1 MASSSA
7 SSRHQVTITLGRS
20 GQVVKR
26 RAMSDYI
33 DDDEV
38 PSSGKKRSVRDRL
51 GSNVSDSDFYE
62 SQQRNKRRATESS
75 SSHGDDGS
83 DRLVGKDDLR
93 LKLMRKGLLQRSN
106 GGAEQNG
113 MDLREKLSRNHKLPR
128 YDSRGHAAES
138 RASYE
143 MRDEPPELRSR
154 YSSREDVLG
163 SRHSS
168 VVSRVPYARSVD
180 DLLKLD
186 SSRKSYPKWTDDG
199 LRHRS
204 PERILSVRSDVSPP
218 IAYDQI
224 RPMPPLRS
232 AGSSRPQSFITR
244 DAPDTSRSQ
253 PYAGKST
260 ISVDTVQRTNGIT
273 PSSAA
278 LPKAPVMAEAP
289 LTVTGLLNSLGLEK
303 YLVLFQAEEV
313 DMAALRQMGE
323 SDLKDMGGTNGPEE
337 EDSPCGWPSVETT
350 AKMSN
355 MVWDYEHLLATENI
369 GVRTLDSRY
378 CISNYYP

>member
-1 MASSSA
+1 LK
-7 SSRHQVTITLGRS
+7 IS
-20 GQVVKR
+20 GTT
-26 RAMSDYI
+26 Y
-33 DDDEV
+33 
-38 PSSGKKRSVRDRL
+38 SVAL
-51 GSNVSDSDFYE
+51 ACKIFE
-62 SQQRNKRRATESS
+62 
-75 SSHGDDGS
+75 

-113 MDLREKLSRNHKLPR
+113 MDLREKLSRNHKKLPR

-204 PERILSVRSDVSPP
+204 PERIFSVP

-244 DAPDTSRSQ
+244 DAPDMSRSQ

-260 ISVDTVQRTNGIT
+260 VSVDTVQRTNGIT

-278 LPKAPVMAEAP
+278 LPKAPVM
-289 LTVTGLLNSLGLEK
+289 V
-303 YLVLFQAEEV
+303 
-313 DMAALRQMGE
+313 
-323 SDLKDMGGTNGPEE
+323 
-337 EDSPCGWPSVETT
+337 
-350 AKMSN
+350 
-355 MVWDYEHLLATENI
+355 
-369 GVRTLDSRY
+369 
-378 CISNYYP
+378 CICTSSHRP

>member
-26 RAMSDYI
+26 RAMSDDI

-38 PSSGKKRSVRDRL
+38 PTSGKKRSVRDRL

-113 MDLREKLSRNHKLPR
+113 MDLREKLSRNHKKLPR

-278 LPKAPVMAEAP
+278 LPKAPVLAEAP

-323 SDLKDMGGTNGPEE
+323 SDLKDMGVPMGPR
-337 EDSPCGWPSVETT
+337 
-350 AKMSN
+350 KKI
-355 MVWDYEHLLATENI
+355 LLAV
-369 GVRTLDSRY
+369 GPQSKQRQR
-378 CISNYYP
+378 

>member
-1 MASSSA
+1 
-7 SSRHQVTITLGRS
+7 
-20 GQVVKR
+20 
-26 RAMSDYI
+26 
-33 DDDEV
+33 
-38 PSSGKKRSVRDRL
+38 
-51 GSNVSDSDFYE
+51 
-62 SQQRNKRRATESS
+62 
-75 SSHGDDGS
+75 
-83 DRLVGKDDLR
+83 
-93 LKLMRKGLLQRSN
+93 MRKGLLQRSN

-113 MDLREKLSRNHKLPR
+113 IDLREKLSRNHKLPR

-138 RASYE
+138 RASYD

-168 VVSRVPYARSVD
+168 VVSRDPYTRSVD

-186 SSRKSYPKWTDDG
+186 SSRKSYTSWTDDG

-204 PERILSVRSDVSPP
+204 PERILSARSDVSPP

-278 LPKAPVMAEAP
+278 LPKVPVMAEAP

-313 DMAALRQMGE
+313 DMAALKQMGE
-323 SDLKDMGGTNGPEE
+323 SDLKDMGVPMGPR
-337 EDSPCGWPSVETT
+337 
-350 AKMSN
+350 KKI
-355 MVWDYEHLLATENI
+355 LLAV
-369 GVRTLDSRY
+369 GPQLKQRHK
-378 CISNYYP
+378 

>member
-26 RAMSDYI
+26 RAMSDDI
-33 DDDEV
+33 NDGEL
-38 PSSGKKRSVRDRL
+38 PLLGKKRSVRDRL

-62 SQQRNKRRATESS
+62 SQQRNKRRQLESN

-83 DRLVGKDDLR
+83 DRLVGKGDLR
-93 LKLMRKGLLQRSN
+93 LKLMRKGLLPRSN
-106 GGAEQNG
+106 GSAEQNDI
-113 MDLREKLSRNHKLPR
+113 DLREKLSRNHKLPN

-138 RASYE
+138 RASYD
-143 MRDEPPELRSR
+143 MRDEPPELSSR

-186 SSRKSYPKWTDDG
+186 YSRKSYPSWTDDG

-204 PERILSVRSDVSPP
+204 PERMLKVRSDMYPR

-260 ISVDTVQRTNGIT
+260 ISIDTVQRTNGIT
-273 PSSAA
+273 PSTAA
-278 LPKAPVMAEAP
+278 LPKAPVMDEAP

-303 YLVLFQAEEV
+303 YVVLFQAEEV
-313 DMAALRQMGE
+313 DLSALRQMGE
-323 SDLKDMGGTNGPEE
+323 SDLKDMGVP
-337 EDSPCGWPSVETT
+337 
-350 AKMSN
+350 M
-355 MVWDYEHLLATENI
+355 
-369 GVRTLDSRY
+369 
-378 CISNYYP
+378 

>member
-26 RAMSDYI
+26 RTISDDI
-33 DDDEV
+33 NGDEM
-38 PSSGKKRSVRDRL
+38 PLSGKKRSVRDRL
-51 GSNVSDSDFYE
+51 GSNVSDSDFYG
-62 SQQRNKRRATESS
+62 SQQRNKRQQTEIN

-93 LKLMRKGLLQRSN
+93 LKLMRKGSFQRSN
-106 GGAEQNG
+106 
-113 MDLREKLSRNHKLPR
+113 
-128 YDSRGHAAES
+128 ES
-138 RASYE
+138 RASYD

-154 YSSREDVLG
+154 YFSREDVLG
-163 SRHSS
+163 SRNSS
-168 VVSRVPYARSVD
+168 VVSRVPYSRTAD
-180 DLLKLD
+180 DLLK
-186 SSRKSYPKWTDDG
+186 SNPSRKSYPSWTDDG

-218 IAYDQI
+218 VGYDQI
-224 RPMPPLRS
+224 RSMPPLRS

-244 DAPDTSRSQ
+244 GAPDTPRSQ
-253 PYAGKST
+253 PYAGKAT

-273 PSSAA
+273 PSSAP
-278 LPKAPVMAEAP
+278 LPKVPVMAEAP

-303 YLVLFQAEEV
+303 YIVLFQAEEV

-323 SDLKDMGGTNGPEE
+323 SDLKDMGVPMGPR
-337 EDSPCGWPSVETT
+337 
-350 AKMSN
+350 KKI
-355 MVWDYEHLLATENI
+355 LLAVGPQSKQRQI
-369 GVRTLDSRY
+369 
-378 CISNYYP
+378 

>member
-26 RAMSDYI
+26 RAMSDDI
-33 DDDEV
+33 NDGEL
-38 PSSGKKRSVRDRL
+38 PLLGKKRSLRDRL

-62 SQQRNKRRATESS
+62 SQQRNKRRQLESN

-83 DRLVGKDDLR
+83 GLELKISGTTYSVELACKIFEDRLVGNGKDDLR
-93 LKLMRKGLLQRSN
+93 LKLMRKGLLPRSN
-106 GGAEQNG
+106 GGAEQNDI
-113 MDLREKLSRNHKLPR
+113 DLREKLSRNHKLPN

-138 RASYE
+138 RASYD
-143 MRDEPPELRSR
+143 MRDEPPELSSR
-154 YSSREDVLG
+154 YSSMEDVLG

-186 SSRKSYPKWTDDG
+186 YSRKSYPSWTDDG
-199 LRHRS
+199 LRHKS
-204 PERILSVRSDVSPP
+204 PERMLKVRSDMYPP

-232 AGSSRPQSFITR
+232 AGSSRYQSFITR

-253 PYAGKST
+253 PYAGKFT
-260 ISVDTVQRTNGIT
+260 ISIDTVQRTNGIT

-278 LPKAPVMAEAP
+278 LPKAPVMDEAP

-303 YLVLFQAEEV
+303 YVVLFQAEEV
-313 DMAALRQMGE
+313 DLSALRQMGE
-323 SDLKDMGGTNGPEE
+323 RDLKDMGVP
-337 EDSPCGWPSVETT
+337 
-350 AKMSN
+350 MI
-355 MVWDYEHLLATENI
+355 H
-369 GVRTLDSRY
+369 R
-378 CISNYYP
+378 

>member
-1 MASSSA
+1 
-7 SSRHQVTITLGRS
+7 
-20 GQVVKR
+20 
-26 RAMSDYI
+26 
-33 DDDEV
+33 
-38 PSSGKKRSVRDRL
+38 
-51 GSNVSDSDFYE
+51 
-62 SQQRNKRRATESS
+62 
-75 SSHGDDGS
+75 
-83 DRLVGKDDLR
+83 
-93 LKLMRKGLLQRSN
+93 
-106 GGAEQNG
+106 
-113 MDLREKLSRNHKLPR
+113 MDLREKLSRNHKKLPR

-138 RASYE
+138 RASYD

-168 VVSRVPYARSVD
+168 VLSRVPYARSVD

-186 SSRKSYPKWTDDG
+186 SSTKSYPSLADDG

-244 DAPDTSRSQ
+244 DGPDTSRSQ

-260 ISVDTVQRTNGIT
+260 ISVDTVQRTNGII

-278 LPKAPVMAEAP
+278 LPKAPVMVCTCTSSHRP
-289 LTVTGLLNSLGLEK
+289 
-303 YLVLFQAEEV
+303 
-313 DMAALRQMGE
+313 
-323 SDLKDMGGTNGPEE
+323 
-337 EDSPCGWPSVETT
+337 
-350 AKMSN
+350 
-355 MVWDYEHLLATENI
+355 
-369 GVRTLDSRY
+369 
-378 CISNYYP
+378 

>member
-1 MASSSA
+1 MK
-7 SSRHQVTITLGRS
+7 IS
-20 GQVVKR
+20 GTTY
-26 RAMSDYI
+26 S
-33 DDDEV
+33 V
-38 PSSGKKRSVRDRL
+38 PLACKI
-51 GSNVSDSDFYE
+51 FE
-62 SQQRNKRRATESS
+62 
-75 SSHGDDGS
+75 
-83 DRLVGKDDLR
+83 DRLVGRDDLR
-93 LKLMRKGLLQRSN
+93 LKLMRKGLLQRSD

-113 MDLREKLSRNHKLPR
+113 MDLREKLSRNHKKLPR

-138 RASYE
+138 RASYD

-154 YSSREDVLG
+154 YSREDALG

-186 SSRKSYPKWTDDG
+186 SSRKSYPAWTEDG

-218 IAYDQI
+218 RAYDQI

-273 PSSAA
+273 PSNAA
-278 LPKAPVMAEAP
+278 LPKAPVM
-289 LTVTGLLNSLGLEK
+289 V
-303 YLVLFQAEEV
+303 
-313 DMAALRQMGE
+313 
-323 SDLKDMGGTNGPEE
+323 
-337 EDSPCGWPSVETT
+337 CICTT
-350 AKMSN
+350 S
-355 MVWDYEHLLATENI
+355 Y
-369 GVRTLDSRY
+369 R
-378 CISNYYP
+378 P

>member
-1 MASSSA
+1 LK
-7 SSRHQVTITLGRS
+7 IS
-20 GQVVKR
+20 GTT
-26 RAMSDYI
+26 Y
-33 DDDEV
+33 
-38 PSSGKKRSVRDRL
+38 SVAL
-51 GSNVSDSDFYE
+51 ACKIFE
-62 SQQRNKRRATESS
+62 
-75 SSHGDDGS
+75 

-113 MDLREKLSRNHKLPR
+113 MDLREKLSRNHKKLPR

-232 AGSSRPQSFITR
+232 AGSSKPQSFITR

-278 LPKAPVMAEAP
+278 LPKAPVMVCIC
-289 LTVTGLLNSLGLEK
+289 TSSL
-303 YLVLFQAEEV
+303 
-313 DMAALRQMGE
+313 R
-323 SDLKDMGGTNGPEE
+323 P
-337 EDSPCGWPSVETT
+337 
-350 AKMSN
+350 
-355 MVWDYEHLLATENI
+355 
-369 GVRTLDSRY
+369 
-378 CISNYYP
+378 

>member
-26 RAMSDYI
+26 RTISDDI
-33 DDDEV
+33 NGDEM
-38 PSSGKKRSVRDRL
+38 PLSGKKRSVRDRL
-51 GSNVSDSDFYE
+51 GSNVSDSDFYG
-62 SQQRNKRRATESS
+62 SQQRNKRQQTEIN

-93 LKLMRKGLLQRSN
+93 LKLMRKGSFQRSN
-106 GGAEQNG
+106 GGAEQNT
-113 MDLREKLSRNHKLPR
+113 MDLREKLSQNHKKLPR

-138 RASYE
+138 RASYD

-154 YSSREDVLG
+154 YFSREDVLG
-163 SRHSS
+163 SRNSS
-168 VVSRVPYARSVD
+168 VVSRVPYSRTAD
-180 DLLKLD
+180 DLLK
-186 SSRKSYPKWTDDG
+186 SNPSRKSYPSWTDDG

-218 IAYDQI
+218 VGYDQI
-224 RPMPPLRS
+224 RSMPPLRS

-244 DAPDTSRSQ
+244 GAPDTPRSQ
-253 PYAGKST
+253 PYAGKAT

-273 PSSAA
+273 PSSAP
-278 LPKAPVMAEAP
+278 LPKVPVMAEAP

-303 YLVLFQAEEV
+303 YIVLFQAEEV

-323 SDLKDMGGTNGPEE
+323 SDLKDMGVPMV
-337 EDSPCGWPSVETT
+337 GWKFTDFCSHHG
-350 AKMSN
+350 SI
-355 MVWDYEHLLATENI
+355 LASLWKI
-369 GVRTLDSRY
+369 
-378 CISNYYP
+378 